1 MLDWAE
7 LVAAVLT
14 ALATL
19 LPILFKQY
27 RNAIKRAISIG
38 ARIVDI
44 METFSE
50 MENEQIDMLDDVR
63 RMIDKVRK
71 GETPTMDEITH
82 VSEHV
87 TRKMELFARL
97 RHDIEAL
104 KDELAG

>member
-1 MLDWAE
+1 MVDATE
-7 LVAAVLT
+7 LIAAVLT

-19 LPILFKQY
+19 LPIVFRQY

-50 MENEQIDMLDDVR
+50 MENEQTGMLDNIRDMLDR
-63 RMIDKVRK
+63 VRK
-71 GETPTMDEITH
+71 GEAPTEEEIIH
-82 VSEHV
+82 LHERV
-87 TRKMELFARL
+87 TRKAELFLRL